1 MGDEALARKLPSHRR
16 GRRVSGAPGR
26 RRVRGAAVLAPLLL
40 LAACTGTGGP
50 PMGGPATSGIP
61 TATSGPPPIDAD
73 GKTSPSAVWSSGPRV
88 LPRPRGAGQAVLIQ
102 VRTGRHDGFDRV
114 VFEFRDGLPG
124 YQVRYAEEITTA
136 AGTPVRL
143 LGEAFLLLAFDGAR
157 ASEPGGG
164 ATFELAKPRPGY
176 RSIKHV
182 RLVDD
187 AGGRVRFGIGLGGVA
202 GYKVSELPPDRMY
215 VDVAA

>member
-1 MGDEALARKLPSHRR
+1 MGDEALARKL
-16 GRRVSGAPGR
+16 GLTEAGWV
-26 RRVRGAAVLAPLLL
+26 AVLAPLLL
-40 LAACTGTGGP
+40 LAGCTGTGGP
-50 PMGGPATSGIP
+50 PAGGPTTTSAIP

-73 GKTSPSAVWSSGPRV
+73 GKTSPSAVWSSGPRA

-124 YQVRYAEEITTA
+124 YEVRYVEEVVSA
-136 AGTPVRL
+136 DGAPLR
-143 LGEAFLLLAFDGAR
+143 GEAFLLVTFDGAR

-164 ATFELAKPRPGY
+164 ATFQLADPRPGY

-182 RLVDD
+182 QLVGD
-187 AGGRVRFGIGLGGVA
+187 ADGRVRFGIGLDGVA

>member
-1 MGDEALARKLPSHRR
+1 MGDEALARKPSR
-16 GRRVSGAPGR
+16 APGR
-26 RRVRGAAVLAPLLL
+26 RARDAAVLVPLLF
-40 LAACTGTGGP
+40 LAGCTGTGGP
-50 PMGGPATSGIP
+50 PAGGPTTSSAIP

-73 GKTSPSAVWSSGPRV
+73 GKTSPGAVWSSGPRA

-102 VRTGRHDGFDRV
+102 VRTGRHQGFDRV

-124 YQVRYAEEITTA
+124 YQVGYVEEVVSA
-136 AGTPVRL
+136 DGAPLR
-143 LGEAFLLLAFDGAR
+143 GEAFLLVTFDGAR

-164 ATFELAKPRPGY
+164 ATFQLAKPRPGY

-182 RLVDD
+182 QPVED
-187 AGGRVRFGIGLGGVA
+187 AGGRVRFGIGLGAVA

>member
-1 MGDEALARKLPSHRR
+1 MGDEAPARKLSR
-16 GRRVSGAPGR
+16 APGR
-26 RRVRGAAVLAPLLL
+26 RARGAAVLVPLLF
-40 LAACTGTGGP
+40 LAGCTGTGGP
-50 PMGGPATSGIP
+50 PAGGPTTSAIP

-73 GKTSPSAVWSSGPRV
+73 GKTSPSAVWSSGPRA

-114 VFEFRDGLPG
+114 AFEFRDGLPG
-124 YQVRYAEEITTA
+124 YQVGYVEEVVSA
-136 AGTPVRL
+136 AGAPVGLR
-143 LGEAFLLLAFDGAR
+143 GEAFLLVTFDGAR

-164 ATFELAKPRPGY
+164 ATFQLAKPRPGY

-182 RLVDD
+182 QLVDD

-202 GYKVSELPPDRMY
+202 GYKASELPPDRMY

>member
-1 MGDEALARKLPSHRR
+1 MGDEALARKLSR
-16 GRRVSGAPGR
+16 APGCR
-26 RRVRGAAVLAPLLL
+26 ARGAAVLVPLLF
-40 LAACTGTGGP
+40 LAGYTATCGPPAGGP
-50 PMGGPATSGIP
+50 TIPAAVPPATSG
-61 TATSGPPPIDAD
+61 APPIDAD
-73 GKTSPSAVWSSGPRV
+73 GKTSPAAVWSSGPRS
-88 LPRPRGAGQAVLIQ
+88 LRRPRGAGQAVLIQ

-124 YQVRYAEEITTA
+124 YQVGYVEEVVGA
-136 AGTPVRL
+136 AGAPLR
-143 LGEAFLLLAFDGAR
+143 GEAFLLVAFDGAR

-164 ATFELAKPRPGY
+164 ATFQLAKPRPGY

-182 RLVDD
+182 QLVDD

>member
-1 MGDEALARKLPSHRR
+1 MGDEAPARKPSR
-16 GRRVSGAPGR
+16 APGR
-26 RRVRGAAVLAPLLL
+26 RARGTAVLVLLLL
-40 LAACTGTGGP
+40 LAGCTGTGDP
-50 PMGGPATSGIP
+50 PAGGPTTTAAIP

-73 GKTSPSAVWSSGPRV
+73 GKTSPSAVWSSGPRA

-102 VRTGRHDGFDRV
+102 VRTGRHEGFDRV

-124 YQVRYAEEITTA
+124 CQVGYVEEVVSA
-136 AGTPVRL
+136 AGAPVGLR
-143 LGEAFLLLAFDGAR
+143 GEAFLLVTFDGAR

-164 ATFELAKPRPGY
+164 ATFQLAKPRPGY

-182 RLVDD
+182 QRVED
-187 AGGRVRFGIGLGGVA
+187 AGGRVRFGIGLGAVA
-202 GYKVSELPPDRMY
+202 GYKVSELRPDRMY

>member
-1 MGDEALARKLPSHRR
+1 MGDEALARKLSR
-16 GRRVSGAPGR
+16 APGR
-26 RRVRGAAVLAPLLL
+26 ARGAAVLGLLL
-40 LAACTGTGGP
+40 FLAGCTGAGGP
-50 PMGGPATSGIP
+50 PAGGPTTSSAIP

-73 GKTSPSAVWSSGPRV
+73 GKTSPGAVWSSGPRA

-102 VRTGRHDGFDRV
+102 VRTGRHEGFDRV
-114 VFEFRDGLPG
+114 VFEFQDGLPG
-124 YQVRYAEEITTA
+124 YQVGYVEEVVSA
-136 AGTPVRL
+136 DGAPLR
-143 LGEAFLLLAFDGAR
+143 GEAFLLVTFDGAR

-164 ATFELAKPRPGY
+164 ATFQLAKPRPGY

-182 RLVDD
+182 QLVDD

>member
-1 MGDEALARKLPSHRR
+1 MGDEAPARKPSR
-16 GRRVSGAPGR
+16 APGR
-26 RRVRGAAVLAPLLL
+26 RARDAAVLVFLPLL
-40 LAACTGTGGP
+40 AGCTGTGDP
-50 PMGGPATSGIP
+50 PAGGPTTTSAIP
-61 TATSGPPPIDAD
+61 TATSSPPPIDAD
-73 GKTSPSAVWSSGPRV
+73 GKTSPSAVWSSGPRA

-114 VFEFRDGLPG
+114 AFEFRDGLPG
-124 YQVRYAEEITTA
+124 YQVGYVEEVVSA
-136 AGTPVRL
+136 AGAPVGLR
-143 LGEAFLLLAFDGAR
+143 GEAFLLVTFDGAR

-164 ATFELAKPRPGY
+164 ATFQLAKPRPGY

-182 RLVDD
+182 QPVED
-187 AGGRVRFGIGLGGVA
+187 AGGRVRFGIGLGAVA

>member
-1 MGDEALARKLPSHRR
+1 MGDEALARKLSR
-16 GRRVSGAPGR
+16 APGR
-26 RRVRGAAVLAPLLL
+26 RARDAAVLVSLLF
-40 LAACTGTGGP
+40 LAGCTGTGGP
-50 PMGGPATSGIP
+50 PAGGPTTSSAIP

-73 GKTSPSAVWSSGPRV
+73 GKTSPGAVWSSGPRA

-102 VRTGRHDGFDRV
+102 VRTGRHHGFDRV

-124 YQVRYAEEITTA
+124 YEVRYVEEVVSA
-136 AGTPVRL
+136 DGAPLR
-143 LGEAFLLLAFDGAR
+143 GEALLLVTFDGAR

-164 ATFELAKPRPGY
+164 ATFQVAKPRPGY

-182 RLVDD
+182 QLVDD
-187 AGGRVRFGIGLGGVA
+187 AGGRVRFGIGVGGVA

>member
-1 MGDEALARKLPSHRR
+1 MGDEAPARKPSR
-16 GRRVSGAPGR
+16 APGR
-26 RRVRGAAVLAPLLL
+26 RARGAAVLVLLPLL
-40 LAACTGTGGP
+40 AGCTGTGDP
-50 PMGGPATSGIP
+50 PAGGLTTTSAIP
-61 TATSGPPPIDAD
+61 TATSSPPPIDAD
-73 GKTSPSAVWSSGPRV
+73 GKTSPSAVWSSGPRA

-114 VFEFRDGLPG
+114 AFEFRDGLPG
-124 YQVRYAEEITTA
+124 YQVGYVEEVVSA
-136 AGTPVRL
+136 DGAPLR
-143 LGEAFLLLAFDGAR
+143 GEAFLLVTFDGAR

-164 ATFELAKPRPGY
+164 ATFQLAKPRPGY

-182 RLVDD
+182 QLVDD